1 MQTFVQSRM
10 GVTKVASHTLS
21 PFSKKCKL
29 KRGPKN
35 YYVFDTMNLLY
46 SMCGISVIADLLMQ
60 KPPVPT
66 RETVRFTLSV
76 LFCAWFKLIF
86 ACICLQTF
94 AYLDRWCK
102 THNFDATNTK
112 KEKKTCSYHLRC
124 GRSLV
129 STSSKLPGKFLL
141 VCFIFAYIV
150 LFLLA
155 FLYFCFRVCAFLFV
169 HYLQEFIASST
180 TSRSEKSAV

>member
-10 GVTKVASHTLS
+10 GATNVASHTLS

-35 YYVFDTMNLLY
+35 CYVFDTMNLLY
-46 SMCGISVIADLLMQ
+46 SMCGISAIADLLMQ

-66 RETVRFTLSV
+66 CETVRFTLSLSV

-86 ACICLQTF
+86 AFICLQTF

-102 THNFDATNTK
+102 THNFDGTNTK
-112 KEKKTCSYHLRC
+112 KGEKQPVHIIFVVD
-124 GRSLV
+124 GRIDQFKIARYV
-129 STSSKLPGKFLL
+129 FACLL
-141 VCFIFAYIV
+141 YFCLNCFIFACIFIL
-150 LFLLA
+150 LFSCLRLLVCTLLA
-155 FLYFCFRVCAFLFV
+155 GIYR
-169 HYLQEFIASST
+169 IIND
-180 TSRSEKSAV
+180 K